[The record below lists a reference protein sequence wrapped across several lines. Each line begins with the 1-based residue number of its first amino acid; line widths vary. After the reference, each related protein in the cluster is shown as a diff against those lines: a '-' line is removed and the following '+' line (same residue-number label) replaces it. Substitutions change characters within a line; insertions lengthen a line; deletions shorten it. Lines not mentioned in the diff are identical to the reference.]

1 MRMRIM
7 AGICALAV
15 FLGTLG
21 PAGADDA
28 KPLYP
33 AMVKI
38 DQYRM
43 SASDEIS
50 LARSAAPASISGSA
64 EVLTLGDHGYETA
77 VKGKNGFICL
87 VERSWANV
95 FDDAEFWNPKLRAPI
110 CHNLAAARSIL
121 PPYLERTKWVL
132 AGVSKTNM
140 LERTKSALATNTFP
154 APEPGALSFMMSKQ
168 GYLGDTA
175 GHWHPHLMF
184 YLTRTD
190 GAAWGA
196 DLDGSPVFAAQGNP
210 EPITTFFVP
219 VPKWSDGTP
228 ADAQT
233 HSASTARNP

>member
-1 MRMRIM
+1 MRR
-7 AGICALAV
+7 G
-15 FLGTLG
+15 
-21 PAGADDA
+21 
-28 KPLYP
+28 
-33 AMVKI
+33 
-38 DQYRM
+38 
-43 SASDEIS
+43 DEIS
-50 LARSAAPASISGSA
+50 LGNSAAPASISGSA

-95 FDDAEFWNPKLRAPI
+95 FDDAGFWNPKLRAPI

-121 PPYLERTKWVL
+121 PPYLERTKRDL

-175 GHWHPHLMF
+175 GHCPPHLMF

-228 ADAQT
+228 ADVKT
-233 HSASTARNP
+233 HLASAAEN